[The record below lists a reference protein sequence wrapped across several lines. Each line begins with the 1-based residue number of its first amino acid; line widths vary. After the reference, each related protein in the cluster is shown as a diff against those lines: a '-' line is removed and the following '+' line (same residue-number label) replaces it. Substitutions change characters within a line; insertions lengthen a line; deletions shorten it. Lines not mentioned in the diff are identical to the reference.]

1 MKKTIY
7 KIVITSI
14 ILIFGSSSIAQV
26 FQIRALENDYGYLEV
41 QIRETSGTGTP
52 TTTTPIAQI
61 TFEIRWPNTSTA
73 DVAILCASNQYTIGD
88 GMGTKNTKETYFWR
102 NFVKTSAV
110 PVYASS
116 NWTQNEWETL
126 AVFKVT
132 GTTGTVDFEIAP
144 HGWVPQD
151 LVWSQGDPATPYF
164 PTPNGSATNYSFPTI
179 VYDYVWVGGDGSGDK
194 LTAWDRGNN
203 WIDECGNSGDYPEDI
218 TAMVWIPDV
227 TVGAGGSG
235 YELSGSRGDPWI
247 CNDFVIAPGGVVTVP
262 DLEDA
267 VGAPDN
273 FFNIHGDLLVNGTL
287 KISSLGYVTV
297 TGSTTINSATG
308 IIIQSD
314 ATGTGSFIDNGTI
327 TYGGSGSA
335 KVQTYLANSAGV
347 GNFDIHLVGPTVDEE
362 SYTGAG
368 TGAFLQEFI
377 LDGQPTYAYEWD
389 ESVPNT
395 ADAWVNLNSLTDEI
409 YSAMGIGLSTIDN
422 TNHTL
427 EMTGELITGNVSSPA
442 LTFSNNHYELIS
454 NPYPSAIDFDAL
466 YTANSG
472 VVNEKFYLWNP
483 AANSWVEYAGGAG
496 GDQFIQV
503 GQGFF
508 VETHAGGTFDFTN
521 NERTHSNIAFREAMA
536 NILNVKV
543 EGGMQGYQD
552 EIVVRFDEEATSG
565 YDINLEAEFWDSQN
579 PDATSLRSL
588 ADGNIHLAI
597 NVLPLESLY
606 NGDMLSV
613 PLIFTCGYS
622 TEYSLSFTDLES
634 FDTGTE
640 IWLEDKLTGG
650 DWISINNQP
659 EYIFNASP
667 EDANDRFVLHFFGP
681 TGTDELEG
689 PTIDLYS
696 FGQYAYVRN
705 NTEETIQEIRIYSL
719 SGALMNHVHTP
730 DQKFL
735 KLWVNDQM
743 AYYVIAVITDQQVY
757 TKKLFI
763 SK

>member
-1 MKKTIY
+1 MKK
-7 KIVITSI
+7 I
-14 ILIFGSSSIAQV
+14 ILLFVLITYSVSSIYASDWKIRLIENEMGYMEVQMKCV
-26 FQIRALENDYGYLEV
+26 NAGLTPSSGDPLSGLTFQIYWPTTYSADIDLICTGNAYSIADATGAV
-41 QIRETSGTGTP
+41 QTTGINNWREYYINGAPIACPTDWSTDIWEPITTFKVTIGTGTGDFAVANDGDLGAGLNWQFGTP
-52 TTTTPIAQI
+52 TATTYHP
-61 TFEIRWPNTSTA
+61 
-73 DVAILCASNQYTIGD
+73 DVD
-88 GMGTKNTKETYFWR
+88 GGVLGY
-102 NFVKTSAV
+102 
-110 PVYASS
+110 
-116 NWTQNEWETL
+116 
-126 AVFKVT
+126 
-132 GTTGTVDFEIAP
+132 
-144 HGWVPQD
+144 
-151 LVWSQGDPATPYF
+151 
-164 PTPNGSATNYSFPTI
+164 NYPTI
-179 VYDYVWVGGDGSGDK
+179 VYNFIWVGGDSSGDRR
-194 LTAWDRGNN
+194 TAWDRGNN
-203 WIDECGNSGDYPEDI
+203 WIDECGNDGDYPEDI

-227 TVGAGGSG
+227 SVGAGGSG

-273 FFNIHGDLLVNGTL
+273 YFNIHGDLVVNGTL
-287 KISSLGYVTV
+287 NISPLGYVTV
-297 TGSTTINSATG
+297 TGSTTINSPEA
-308 IIIQSD
+308 IIIQAD
-314 ATGTGSFIDNGTI
+314 ENGVGSFIDNGTI

-347 GNFDIHLVGPTVDEE
+347 GNFDIHLVGPTLDQEN
-362 SYTGAG
+362 YTGAG
-368 TGAFLQEFI
+368 TGAFLEEFI
-377 LDGQPTYAYEWD
+377 LDDAPTYAYEWD

-395 ADAWVNLNSLTDEI
+395 ADAWVNLNSLKDEI

-427 EMTGELITGNVSSPA
+427 EMTGELITGNVSSPV

-454 NPYPSAIDFDAL
+454 NPYPSAVDFDAL

-472 VVNEKFYLWNP
+472 VVNNKFYLWNP

-508 VETHAGGTFDFTN
+508 VETYAGAGGTFNFTN
-521 NERTHSNIAFREAMA
+521 DERTHSNIAFRETMA

-543 EGGMQGYQD
+543 EGGMEGYQD
-552 EIVVRFDEEATSG
+552 DIVIRFDEEATSG
-565 YDINLEAEFWDSQN
+565 YDINLEAEFWESQN
-579 PDATSLRSL
+579 DDATSLRSIT
-588 ADGNIHLAI
+588 ADNLQLAI
-597 NVLPLESLY
+597 NVLPLESLN
-606 NGDMLSV
+606 NGNMLSI
-613 PLIFTCGYS
+613 PLVFTCGYNA
-622 TEYSLSFTDLES
+622 EYAFTFSDIES
-634 FDTGTE
+634 FDLGTE

-681 TGTDELEG
+681 TGTEELAG
-689 PTIDLYS
+689 PTIELYS

-705 NTEETIQEIRIYSL
+705 NTEEAIQEIRIYSL
-719 SGALMNHVHTP
+719 SGALMNQVHTP

-735 KLWVNDQM
+735 KLWVDDQM
-743 AYYVIAVITDQQVY
+743 AYYVITVITDQQVY

>member
-1 MKKTIY
+1 MKKNFY
-7 KIVITSI
+7 K
-14 ILIFGSSSIAQV
+14 FAIAVLGVLGFLYAEAQT
-26 FQIRALENDYGYLEV
+26 FEIRTVENDMGYLTV
-41 QIRETSGTGTP
+41 QMRETSGTGTP
-52 TTTTPIAQI
+52 TTTTNIVDI
-61 TFEIRWPNTSTA
+61 TFVVRYPSGAVDI
-73 DVAILCASNQYTIGD
+73 DLLCASNDYNIVD
-88 GMGTKNTKETYFWR
+88 GLAGEQTFGGFDYHYWNASNTPF
-102 NFVKTSAV
+102 N
-110 PVYASS
+110 PPS
-116 NWTQNEWETL
+116 NWTQNDWEDI
-126 AVFKVT
+126 AVFKAT
-132 GTTGTVDFEIAP
+132 GATGSGLFEIAP
-144 HGWVPQD
+144 NNWD
-151 LVWSQGDPATPYF
+151 LRSLNWRQESDDYTPSI
-164 PTPNGSATNYSFPTI
+164 NGSLTYSYPTV
-179 VYDYVWVGGDGSGDK
+179 VYDYVWTGASNTQWDNGANWLSECGSAIAVAPN
-194 LTAWDRGNN
+194 TGNN
-203 WIDECGNSGDYPEDI
+203 CIIPSGLSNYPTEVNLAQFGGHQPTCSNLKIISGASLTLDEK
-218 TAMVWIPDV
+218 DV
-227 TVGAGGSG
+227 TNLDLVWTFDN
-235 YELSGSRGDPWI
+235 LIID
-247 CNDFVIAPGGVVTVP
+247 GVLASIPNTR
-262 DLEDA
+262 L
-267 VGAPDN
+267 
-273 FFNIHGDLLVNGTL
+273 
-287 KISSLGYVTV
+287 TV

-314 ATGTGSFIDNGTI
+314 ASGTGSFIDNGTI
-327 TYGGSGSA
+327 TYGGSGSV

-347 GNFDIHLVGPTVDEE
+347 GNFDIHLVGPTLDQEN
-362 SYTGAG
+362 YTGAG
-368 TGAFLQEFI
+368 TGAFLEEFI
-377 LDGQPTYAYEWD
+377 LDGAPTYAYEWD

-472 VVNEKFYLWNP
+472 VVNNKFYLWNP
-483 AANSWVEYAGGAG
+483 AGNSWVEYAGGAG
-496 GDQFIQV
+496 GAQFIQV

-508 VETHAGGTFDFTN
+508 VETHTGGTFDFTN
-521 NERTHSNIAFREAMA
+521 NERTHSTVAFRETMA

-543 EGGMQGYQD
+543 EGGMAGYQD
-552 EIVVRFDEEATSG
+552 DIVVRFDEEATSG
-565 YDINLEAEFWDSQN
+565 YDINMEAEFWVSQN

-588 ADGNIHLAI
+588 ADGNIQLAI
-597 NVLPLESLY
+597 NVLPLQSLY

-613 PLIFTCGYS
+613 PLVFTCGY
-622 TEYSLSFTDLES
+622 TAEYSLTFTDVAS
-634 FDTGTE
+634 FDLGTE

-681 TGTDELEG
+681 TGTDELAG
-689 PTIDLYS
+689 PTIELYS

-705 NTEETIQEIRIYSL
+705 NTEEAIQEIRIYSL
-719 SGALMNHVHTP
+719 SGALMNQVHTP

-735 KLWVNDQM
+735 KLWVDDRM
-743 AYYVIAVITDQQVY
+743 AYFVITVITDQQVY